1 MSNNNKNS
9 RLAGLWRAVSPKG
22 SPARLFIW
30 LVTLGAFVYT
40 LIYMIIGNGSFANM
54 FFNRCSDFFMDF
66 FNSTRDAAQGSAV
79 YTERHVIYPPMAN
92 LIYLLISRFTPSA
105 YNNSSFN
112 ARYTWTTYFTPMM
125 LVVIWCVACALV
137 FVFIVTSVLK
147 KGSNTKKFLVAA
159 LMFFSAPTM
168 YLLER
173 GNIIVLALIAL
184 MVYAFTYNSK
194 ESWKRE
200 LGLLCLAFSFSIKLY
215 PVVFGWFLI
224 ADKRF
229 KEALRCVI
237 YGLLMLLIPSFFFGG
252 PACFYQLF
260 LNIFSFSSGD
270 GSTLEVILNYI
281 HMPALGQKI
290 FSLLVYLWVLIC
302 GVCFAISPFIRKNE
316 PWKTWTVGLVTILCV
331 PSLTSIYSW
340 AFMAIPLLM
349 LFNMD
354 DSNKKH
360 VTYSVMLT
368 IPFIM
373 LPFRFNSHVSTNT
386 VSVYVM
392 TAVLSVFCVID
403 TLRDLRAFI
412 AQKKVEGVTFG
423 EYMRSLVK
431 KEN

>member
-1 MSNNNKNS
+1 MSNNDKNS
-9 RLAGLWRAVSPKG
+9 RKADLWRAVSPKG

-30 LVTLGAFVYT
+30 AVSLGALVYT
-40 LIYMIIGNGSFANM
+40 VIYMIIGNGSFANM
-54 FFNRCSDFFMDF
+54 FFTRCSDFFMDF
-66 FNSTRDAAQGSAV
+66 FNSIRDASQGSAV

-92 LIYLLISRFTPSA
+92 LIYLALSRFTPSA
-105 YNNSSFN
+105 YNDSTFN
-112 ARYTWTTYFTPMM
+112 ARYTWTNYFTPMM

-159 LMFFSAPTM
+159 LTFFSAPTL

-237 YGLLMLLIPSFFFGG
+237 YGFLMLLIPSFFFGG

-260 LNIFSFSSGD
+260 LNIFSFSSGE
-270 GSTLEVILNYI
+270 GSTLEVILNFI
-281 HMPALGQKI
+281 NMPAIGQKI
-290 FSLLVYLWVLIC
+290 FTLLVYLWVLIC
-302 GVCFAISPFIRKNE
+302 GVCFAVSPFIRKDA
-316 PWKTWTVGLVTILCV
+316 PWKTWAVGLVTILCV

-340 AFMAIPLLM
+340 AFMVIPLLM
-349 LFNMD
+349 LFNID
-354 DSNKKH
+354 KANKNH
-360 VTYSVMLT
+360 IIYSVMLT

-403 TLRDLRAFI
+403 TVKDFRAFV
-412 AQKKVEGVTFG
+412 AQKKGEGVTLG

-431 KEN
+431 KEL